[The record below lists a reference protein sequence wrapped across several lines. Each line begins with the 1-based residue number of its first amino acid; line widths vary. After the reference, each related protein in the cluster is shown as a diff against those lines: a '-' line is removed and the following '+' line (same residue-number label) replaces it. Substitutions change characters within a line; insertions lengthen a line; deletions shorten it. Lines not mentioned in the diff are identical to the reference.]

1 MVSVSD
7 YVVSFIDGRVRLR
20 HPALKNREQ
29 AELATA
35 FISGVDGVTEARANP
50 MTGSLLVFYDAEK
63 LSREKLLD
71 MARQG
76 AALLPDDEQVQQV
89 HDGKSPAA
97 CCARVLLGRNATRL
111 VDKALLVSL
120 AASLVGAITGMGTVH
135 RVTGAVFALA
145 SIQHMAA
152 HRKALW

>member
-29 AELATA
+29 AELAIA

-50 MTGSLLVFYDAEK
+50 MTGSLLVFYDVEK

-76 AALLPDDEQVQQV
+76 AALLPDDEQV

-97 CCARVLLGRNATRL
+97 CCARVLLGRKATRL

>member
-50 MTGSLLVFYDAEK
+50 MTGSLLIFYDAEK

-76 AALLPDDEQVQQV
+76 ASLLPDDEQA

-97 CCARVLLGRNATRL
+97 CCARVLLGRKATRL

>member
-29 AELATA
+29 TELATA

-50 MTGSLLVFYDAEK
+50 MTGSLLVFYDVEK

-76 AALLPDDEQVQQV
+76 AALLPDDEQV
-89 HDGKSPAA
+89 HDGKSSAA
-97 CCARVLLGRNATRL
+97 CCARVLLGRKATRL

-135 RVTGAVFALA
+135 RVTGAVFALS